1 MLENRVE
8 KLGDKLKIAL
18 AYASPL
24 GVSTVKKI
32 LANISAERLMS
43 VDLERFFFS
52 MPHSVSEVQII
63 VHVRYLS
70 LLNNST
76 FFRK

>member
-32 LANISAERLMS
+32 LANISVERLMS
-43 VDLERFFFS
+43 VDLERFFFFHATFCYRGTNYCS
-52 MPHSVSEVQII
+52 CEVSII
-63 VHVRYLS
+63 VEQF
-70 LLNNST
+70 NI
-76 FFRK
+76 F